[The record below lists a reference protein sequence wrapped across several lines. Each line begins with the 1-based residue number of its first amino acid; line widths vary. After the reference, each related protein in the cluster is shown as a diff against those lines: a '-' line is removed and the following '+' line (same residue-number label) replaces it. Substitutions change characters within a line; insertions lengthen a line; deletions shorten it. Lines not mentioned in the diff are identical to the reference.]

1 MKMKVKIRITKSIVP
16 NLLTL
21 GNLFSGFT
29 SIIYISKG
37 EYEIAAIMILIAG
50 IFDALDGVVAR
61 LIRST
66 SLIGVELD
74 SLCDAVSFGVA
85 PSFLLYSVFFN
96 QIDEFGILFAS
107 LPALAGVYR
116 LARFNTQAT
125 MEDKNYFKG
134 MPIPAAA
141 LFIISY
147 VIFYFNNNSFYYE
160 FRVWG
165 IYFVTFVAAISMI
178 SSVKFDNL
186 PRPNWNSLQLHPW
199 NFIISLIGFILSL
212 ISGGYFLFPFMV
224 FYVLASYVRAFF
236 FATKK
241 KHKTI

>member
-1 MKMKVKIRITKSIVP
+1 MKMKVKIRITKSIIP

-50 IFDALDGVVAR
+50 VFDALDGVVAR

-85 PSFLLYSVFFN
+85 PSFLLYNVYFYN
-96 QIDEFGILFAS
+96 LDEFGILFAA

-141 LFIISY
+141 LFIISF
-147 VIFYFNNNSFYYE
+147 VIFYFNNNSFDVNYK
-160 FRVWG
+160 VIG
-165 IYFVTFVAAISMI
+165 IYFVTLTASLSMI
-178 SSVKFDNL
+178 TNVKFDNL
-186 PRPNWNSLQLHPW
+186 PRPSWKAIQSHPW
-199 NFIISLIGFILSL
+199 NFIVTLIGFIVSL
-212 ISGGYFLFPFMV
+212 VTAGYFLFPFMV
-224 FYVLASYVRAFF
+224 FYVFVSYIRALYFLL
-236 FATKK
+236 KK
-241 KHKTI
+241 KP